1 MTVPRSVADVLAD
14 HVRLE
19 VESIDR
25 MYCNLY
31 VPQLQHVN
39 GVVRF
44 FRGHRGMPFASSALM
59 DPISKTF
66 VAGIHR
72 YCRDHGVPMVDFVR
86 GQRKDDLAQEY
97 LARFTG
103 EEGVLFVGRAQEKT
117 RVFRT
122 EKRRNRDTGATYPWI
137 VSSTGVVNH
146 FYVYAVDAD
155 FGMFFIKFS
164 SYFPYTAK
172 LCINGNEYAKRVAAR
187 AGIGFTALDNG
198 FATCEDPAAVQAICD
213 RLSPAKIDAL
223 VRKWLRRL
231 PHPFTAADR
240 AAGYRYDISIL
251 QAEFCLTQVLDRPAT
266 GRVFFEEVI
275 RDNLDL
281 GRPDKVG
288 LVFGRRIITKGRRKT
303 PGRFRTRVL
312 TAGVTPSLHIDYKNT
327 KVKQYHKLDQ
337 ALRTETTIND
347 SRDFGIGK
355 RLCNLPA
362 LREVGFSANRRL
374 LAVQRLSHDPA
385 IGATAITA
393 LTSPTTSPTGARVP
407 ALPIDSTR
415 TQALLAA
422 LVIFRLLPH
431 GFRNR
436 DLRAHLAPLLATP
449 AETMTAGQLSYDLR
463 RLRHHGLTER
473 VPGTHPDPTP
483 TPTVHRHRGRLRPKT
498 KTSRQDLPHE
508 DKFMP
513 SSPLAL
519 LSRCR
524 IARHRDPAPRDQ
536 LASDPRQGTVG
547 VSS

>member
-393 LTSPTTSPTGARVP
+393 LTSPPTSPTGARVP

-473 VPGTHPDPTP
+473 VPGTHRYTVTDHGLHLALFLTRNHTRVLRPGLSDLLDQAALPTP
-483 TPTVHRHRGRLRPKT
+483 IQRQLQRFTATADDYARKQRL
-498 KTSRQDLPHE
+498 
-508 DKFMP
+508 
-513 SSPLAL
+513 LA
-519 LSRCR
+519 R
-524 IARHRDPAPRDQ
+524 
-536 LASDPRQGTVG
+536 T
-547 VSS
+547 

>member
-1 MTVPRSVADVLAD
+1 MTLPRSVADVLAD
-14 HVRLE
+14 HVTLE
-19 VESIDR
+19 IEAIDR
-25 MYCNLY
+25 MFCNLY

-39 GVVRF
+39 GVVQF
-44 FRGHRGMPFASSALM
+44 FRGHRGEPFASSALM
-59 DPISKTF
+59 NPISKNF
-66 VAGIHR
+66 VASIHR
-72 YCRDHGVPMVDFVR
+72 FCSDQDVPMIEFVK
-86 GQRKDDLAQEY
+86 GQRKDDVAHEY
-97 LARFTG
+97 LAEFTG

-122 EKRRNRDTGATYPWI
+122 EKRRNPETGATYPWI
-137 VSSTGVVNH
+137 VSATGVVNQ
-146 FYVYAVDAD
+146 FYLYALDTD
-155 FGMFFIKFS
+155 FGPFFIKFS

-172 LCINGNEYAKRVAAR
+172 LCINGNEYAKRQAAK

-198 FATCEDPAAVQAICD
+198 FAACDDPRKLQRICD

-223 VRKWLRRL
+223 LRKWLRRL

-240 AAGYRYDISIL
+240 AAGYRYDISVL
-251 QAEFCLTQVLDRPAT
+251 QAEFSLTQVLDRPVT
-266 GRVFFEEVI
+266 GRIFFEEVI

-288 LVFGRRIITKGRRKT
+288 LVFDRRIISKGRRKT

-312 TAGVTPSLHIDYKNT
+312 TTGVTPSLHIDYTNT

-374 LAVQRLSHDPA
+374 LAVQRLSHDPT
-385 IGATAITA
+385 IGADAISA
-393 LTSPTTSPTGARVP
+393 LTSPTLSPTGARVP
-407 ALPIDSTR
+407 ALPFDSTR

-436 DLRAHLAPLLATP
+436 DLRAHLAPLLGTP
-449 AETMTAGQLSYDLR
+449 ADTMTAGQLSYDLR
-463 RLRHHGLTER
+463 RLRHHGLVQR
-473 VPGTHPDPTP
+473 VPGTHRYTVTDHGLHLALFLTRVHTRLLRPGLSDLLDHTAQPTP
-483 TPTVHRHRGRLRPKT
+483 IRRHLDHFT
-498 KTSRQDLPHE
+498 TAVDDH
-508 DKFMP
+508 
-513 SSPLAL
+513 
-519 LSRCR
+519 
-524 IARHRDPAPRDQ
+524 ARKQKLVA
-536 LASDPRQGTVG
+536 
-547 VSS
+547 

>member
-266 GRVFFEEVI
+266 GRVF
-275 RDNLDL
+275 
-281 GRPDKVG
+281 
-288 LVFGRRIITKGRRKT
+288 GRRIITKGRRKT

-312 TAGVTPSLHIDYKNT
+312 TAGVTQSLHIDYKNT

-374 LAVQRLSHDPA
+374 LAVQRLSHDPS
-385 IGATAITA
+385 IGATAITS
-393 LTSPTTSPTGARVP
+393 LTSPTTGSPHASPEPTATPSPTTDCTWPCSSP
-407 ALPIDSTR
+407 ATTPECSAPASATSSTKPPYPPRSNANSNGSPPPRTTTPENKDFSPGLDS
-415 TQALLAA
+415 
-422 LVIFRLLPH
+422 
-431 GFRNR
+431 
-436 DLRAHLAPLLATP
+436 
-449 AETMTAGQLSYDLR
+449 R
-463 RLRHHGLTER
+463 RQ
-473 VPGTHPDPTP
+473 
-483 TPTVHRHRGRLRPKT
+483 VHELK
-498 KTSRQDLPHE
+498 
-508 DKFMP
+508 P
-513 SSPLAL
+513 SS
-519 LSRCR
+519 
-524 IARHRDPAPRDQ
+524 RDGHQPVKETHIWE
-536 LASDPRQGTVG
+536 GT
-547 VSS
+547 

>member
-1 MTVPRSVADVLAD
+1 MTVARSVADVLTD
-14 HVRLE
+14 HVTLE
-19 VESIDR
+19 IESIDR

-39 GVVRF
+39 GVVGF

-66 VAGIHR
+66 VAAIHR
-72 YCRDHGVPMVDFVR
+72 FCRDHDVPMVDFVR
-86 GQRKDDLAQEY
+86 GQRKDDVAQEY
-97 LARFTG
+97 LAAFNG

-122 EKRRNRDTGATYPWI
+122 EKRRNPETGATYPWI
-137 VSSTGVVNH
+137 VSATGVVNH
-146 FYVYAVDAD
+146 FYLYALDAE
-155 FGMFFIKFS
+155 FGPFFIKFS

-172 LCINGNEYAKRVAAR
+172 LCINGNEYAKRVAAK
-187 AGIGFTALDNG
+187 AGIGYTALDNG
-198 FATCEDPAAVQAICD
+198 FAACADPRKLQRICD
-213 RLSPAKIDAL
+213 RLSPAKIDGL

-240 AAGYRYDISIL
+240 AAGYRYDISML
-251 QAEFCLTQVLDRPAT
+251 QVEFSLTQVLDRPAT
-266 GRVFFEEVI
+266 GRIFFEEVI

-281 GRPDKVG
+281 GRPDRVG
-288 LVFGRRIITKGRRKT
+288 LIFNRRIITKGRNKT

-312 TAGVTPSLHIDYKNT
+312 TAGVTPSLHIDYKHS

-374 LAVQRLSHDPA
+374 LAVQRLSHDPT
-385 IGATAITA
+385 IGADAISA
-393 LTSPTTSPTGARVP
+393 LTSPTTTPTGARIP
-407 ALPIDSTR
+407 ALPFDSTR

-436 DLRAHLAPLLATP
+436 DLRAHLAPLLGTP
-449 AETMTAGQLSYDLR
+449 ADTMTAGQLSYDLR
-463 RLRHHGLTER
+463 RLRHHRLVER
-473 VPGTHPDPTP
+473 VPGTHRYTVTDHGLHLALFLTRVHTRLLRPGLSDILDHPAVPTP
-483 TPTVHRHRGRLRPKT
+483 LRRHLNRFTTAVDHHTR
-498 KTSRQDLPHE
+498 RQKLV
-508 DKFMP
+508 
-513 SSPLAL
+513 A
-519 LSRCR
+519 
-524 IARHRDPAPRDQ
+524 
-536 LASDPRQGTVG
+536 
-547 VSS
+547 

>member
-14 HVRLE
+14 HVRLD
-19 VESIDR
+19 VESLDR

-72 YCRDHGVPMVDFVR
+72 YCRDPGVP
-86 GQRKDDLAQEY
+86 
-97 LARFTG
+97 
-103 EEGVLFVGRAQEKT
+103 
-117 RVFRT
+117 
-122 EKRRNRDTGATYPWI
+122 YPWI

-385 IGATAITA
+385 IGADAIDA
-393 LTSPTTSPTGARVP
+393 LMTSPTITDTGARIP
-407 ALPIDSTR
+407 ALPIDSHR
-415 TQALLAA
+415 TQA
-422 LVIFRLLPH
+422 
-431 GFRNR
+431 
-436 DLRAHLAPLLATP
+436 
-449 AETMTAGQLSYDLR
+449 
-463 RLRHHGLTER
+463 
-473 VPGTHPDPTP
+473 
-483 TPTVHRHRGRLRPKT
+483 
-498 KTSRQDLPHE
+498 
-508 DKFMP
+508 
-513 SSPLAL
+513 
-519 LSRCR
+519 
-524 IARHRDPAPRDQ
+524 
-536 LASDPRQGTVG
+536 
-547 VSS
+547 

>member
-1 MTVPRSVADVLAD
+1 MTVARSVAEILAD
-14 HVRLE
+14 RVSLE
-19 VESIDR
+19 IEAIDR
-25 MYCNLY
+25 MFCNLY

-39 GVVRF
+39 GVVQF
-44 FRGHRGMPFASSALM
+44 FRGHRGEPFASSALM
-59 DPISKTF
+59 DPISKAF

-72 YCRDHGVPMVDFVR
+72 YCRDRGVPMVDFVK
-86 GQRKDDLAQEY
+86 GQRKDDVAQEY
-97 LARFTG
+97 LARFDG

-122 EKRRNRDTGATYPWI
+122 EKRRNPDTGATYPWI
-137 VSSTGVVNH
+137 VSATGIVNH
-146 FYVYAVDAD
+146 FYVYALDAD
-155 FGMFFIKFS
+155 FGPFFIKFG

-172 LCINGNEYAKRVAAR
+172 LCINGNEYAKRIATK

-198 FATCEDPAAVQAICD
+198 FAACDDPSGLQRICD

-231 PHPFTAADR
+231 PHPFTTADR
-240 AAGYRYDISIL
+240 AAGYRYDISML
-251 QAEFCLTQVLDRPAT
+251 QVEFSLTQALDRPAT
-266 GRVFFEEVI
+266 GRIFFEEVI

-281 GRPDKVG
+281 GRPDRVG
-288 LVFGRRIITKGRRKT
+288 LVFDRRVVSKGRRKT

-312 TAGVTPSLHIDYKNT
+312 TAGVTPSLHIDYKST

-362 LREVGFSANRRL
+362 LRQVGFSANRRL
-374 LAVQRLSHDPA
+374 LAVQRLSHDPT
-385 IGATAITA
+385 IGADAIAA
-393 LTSPTTSPTGARVP
+393 LTSPTFSPTGTRVP
-407 ALPIDSTR
+407 ALPFDSTR

-436 DLRAHLAPLLATP
+436 DLRAHLAPLLGTP

-463 RLRHHGLTER
+463 RLRHHGLVER
-473 VPGTHPDPTP
+473 VPGTHRYTVTDHGLHLALFLTRAHTRLLRAGLTDLLDHSALPTP
-483 TPTVHRHRGRLRPKT
+483 IRRQLKHFTTAVDVHARRHKL
-498 KTSRQDLPHE
+498 
-508 DKFMP
+508 
-513 SSPLAL
+513 
-519 LSRCR
+519 
-524 IARHRDPAPRDQ
+524 IA
-536 LASDPRQGTVG
+536 
-547 VSS
+547 

>member
-14 HVRLE
+14 HVTLE
-19 VESIDR
+19 IESIDR

-39 GVVRF
+39 GVVGF
-44 FRGHRGMPFASSALM
+44 FRGHRGQPFASSALM
-59 DPISKTF
+59 DPISKAF
-66 VAGIHR
+66 VAGLHR
-72 YCRDHGVPMVDFVR
+72 FCRDHDVPMIEFVKGR
-86 GQRKDDLAQEY
+86 RKDDVAHEF

-122 EKRRNRDTGATYPWI
+122 EKRRNPETGATYPWI
-137 VSSTGVVNH
+137 VSATGIVNH
-146 FYVYAVDAD
+146 FYVYAVDAE
-155 FGMFFIKFS
+155 FGPFFIKFS

-172 LCINGNEYAKRVAAR
+172 LCINGNEYAKRVAAK

-198 FATCEDPAAVQAICD
+198 FSACDDPAGLQRICD

-240 AAGYRYDISIL
+240 AAGYRYDVSIL
-251 QAEFCLTQVLDRPAT
+251 QAEFSLTQVLDRPVT
-266 GRVFFEEVI
+266 GRIFFEEVI

-288 LVFGRRIITKGRRKT
+288 LVFDRRIITRGRRRT

-312 TAGVTPSLHIDYKNT
+312 TAGVTPSLHIDYKTT

-374 LAVQRLSHDPA
+374 LAVQRLSHDPTIGADA
-385 IGATAITA
+385 IGA
-393 LTSPTTSPTGARVP
+393 LTSPTHTPTGARVP
-407 ALPIDSTR
+407 ALPIDASR

-436 DLRAHLAPLLATP
+436 DLRAHLAPLLGAT

-473 VPGTHPDPTP
+473 VPGTHRYTVTDHGLHLALFLTRNHTRVLRPGLSDLLDQAALPTP
-483 TPTVHRHRGRLRPKT
+483 IRRQLQRFTTTADDYARKQRL
-498 KTSRQDLPHE
+498 
-508 DKFMP
+508 
-513 SSPLAL
+513 LA
-519 LSRCR
+519 R
-524 IARHRDPAPRDQ
+524 
-536 LASDPRQGTVG
+536 T
-547 VSS
+547 